1 LYTQIT
7 MTYIFGNLYGGLGNQ
22 LFQIAA
28 TISYALYHSMDFQF
42 KYSESLGNRPT
53 YWNTFLYNLKSK
65 TCASIDCSNLPVV
78 DEATFDK
85 LVTNGGPADK
95 LVTIGGSK
103 TIGRPADK
111 LVTNSG
117 PAVIGGPAVIDG
129 YFQSPRFFTDHQATI
144 FEWFSIYQHQRITM
158 AKYNLVH
165 KSISIHFRRGDYK
178 ALPLCHPIL
187 PNNYYAESIYYIL
200 SQDPTIHQI
209 YYYCEDEDATDI
221 LDVINELKHLFS
233 GLKWSRP
240 TIDADWEEMVCMSC
254 SKHNVIANSSF
265 SWWGAYFNDDINKI
279 VCYPSTWFG
288 PLIPKDVSSMFPST
302 WTQIPA

>member
-1 LYTQIT
+1 

-28 TISYALYHSMDFQF
+28 TISYALHNSMDFQF

-65 TCASIDCSNLPVV
+65 TCASIDCSNLSVV
-78 DEATFDK
+78 DENEFDRFMCERLN
-85 LVTNGGPADK
+85 LVTN
-95 LVTIGGSK
+95 I
-103 TIGRPADK
+103 RP
-111 LVTNSG
+111 LL
-117 PAVIGGPAVIDG
+117 IGGPKVVDG
-129 YFQSPRFFTDHQATI
+129 YFQSPRFFVDHIDTI
-144 FEWFSIYQHQRITM
+144 FQWFGIHQHQRITRT
-158 AKYNLVH
+158 KYNLVH
-165 KSISIHFRRGDYK
+165 NSISIHFRRGDYK

-200 SQDPTIHQI
+200 SQDPSVREI
-209 YYYCEDEDATDI
+209 YYYCEDEDANDI
-221 LDVINELKHLFS
+221 LVVIDELKSLFS
-233 GLKWSRP
+233 GLTWSRP
-240 TIDADWEEMVCMSC
+240 QIDADWEEMVSMSC

-265 SWWGAYFNDDINKI
+265 SWWGAYFNCDPNKI

-288 PLIPKDVSSMFPST
+288 PLIPKDVSSLFPSS

>member
-1 LYTQIT
+1 

-53 YWNTFLYNLKSK
+53 YWNTFLYNLKNK
-65 TCASIDCSNLPVV
+65 TCASIDFSNLPVI

-95 LVTIGGSK
+95 LVANGG
-103 TIGRPADK
+103 PADK
-111 LVTNSG
+111 LVANSG
-117 PAVIGGPAVIDG
+117 PADKLVANSGPAVIDG
-129 YFQSPRFFTDHQATI
+129 YFQSPHFFSAYQDTI
-144 FEWFSIYQHQRITM
+144 FEWFGIHQHQRITI
-158 AKYNLVH
+158 AKYNLLH
-165 KSISIHFRRGDYK
+165 NSISIHFRRGDYK

-187 PNNYYAESIYYIL
+187 SNNYYAESIYYIL
-200 SQDPTIHQI
+200 SQDHTIRQI
-209 YYYCEDEDATDI
+209 YYYCEDEDAADI
-221 LDVINELKHLFS
+221 LVVINDLKYLFS
-233 GLKWSRP
+233 GLTWSRLQ
-240 TIDADWEEMVCMSC
+240 IDADWEEMICMSC
-254 SKHNVIANSSF
+254 SKHNIIANSSF
-265 SWWGAYFNDDINKI
+265 SWWGAYFNNDPNKI

-302 WTQIPA
+302 WTQIPT

>member
-1 LYTQIT
+1 

-28 TISYALYHSMDFQF
+28 TISYALHNSMDFQF

-65 TCASIDCSNLPVV
+65 TCAYMDCSNLSVV
-78 DEATFDK
+78 DENEFDRFMYER
-85 LVTNGGPADK
+85 LN
-95 LVTIGGSK
+95 
-103 TIGRPADK
+103 

-117 PAVIGGPAVIDG
+117 PLLVDG
-129 YFQSPRFFTDHQATI
+129 YFQSPRFFVDNINTI
-144 FEWFSIYQHQRITM
+144 FQWFGIYEHQRITRT
-158 AKYNLVH
+158 KYNLVH
-165 KSISIHFRRGDYK
+165 NSISIHFRRGDYK

-200 SQDPTIHQI
+200 SQDQTIRQI
-209 YYYCEDEDATDI
+209 YYYCEDEDVQDI
-221 LDVINELKHLFS
+221 LVVIDELKSLFS

-240 TIDADWEEMVCMSC
+240 QIDADWEEMVSMSC

-265 SWWGAYFNDDINKI
+265 SWWGAYFNDDPNKI

-302 WTQIPA
+302 WTQIPV